1 MDHLP
6 KDVAFAAARMSNYNR
21 NRFRLE
27 TVSSETASPG
37 RIVTVNL
44 PENALLD
51 MRSFKFH
58 FDVTCN
64 SVTVG
69 GATVRGRLPPDAS
82 SLISRVE
89 VFINGIQVQQGTAE
103 YGSIARIL
111 KIGRSSRDK
120 DGSIDRAL
128 QHSAVIPDDAAEDVS
143 VVLSSWCGFLGET
156 ATRYLPTDLLG
167 QIQVRLTFA
176 SPSVLVPKEQG
187 VDVGDNLS
195 GGDARTAAT
204 NLTYAVSNMYFTV
217 DSILMDGVYS
227 KLLNDRLSTE

>member
-37 RIVTVNL
+37 RIVTLNL

-58 FDVTCN
+58 FDVACN
-64 SVTVG
+64 TITVG
-69 GATVRGRLPPDAS
+69 GATERGRLPPDAS

-103 YGSIARIL
+103 YGTIARIL

-128 QHSAVIPDDAAEDVS
+128 QHAAVIPDDAAEDVS
-143 VVLSSWCGFLGET
+143 VVLISWCGFLGET
-156 ATRYLPTDLLG
+156 ATRFFQPIYSDK
-167 QIQVRLTFA
+167 
-176 SPSVLVPKEQG
+176 SK
-187 VDVGDNLS
+187 
-195 GGDARTAAT
+195 
-204 NLTYAVSNMYFTV
+204 YA
-217 DSILMDGVYS
+217 
-227 KLLNDRLSTE
+227 

>member
-1 MDHLP
+1 MHDGHYFPMVWQRMDHLP

-69 GATVRGRLPPDAS
+69 GATVRGRLPAPVSMDPETDRDAPLS
-82 SLISRVE
+82 KRYV
-89 VFINGIQVQQGTAE
+89 
-103 YGSIARIL
+103 
-111 KIGRSSRDK
+111 K
-120 DGSIDRAL
+120 
-128 QHSAVIPDDAAEDVS
+128 SAVCTMSLTCSIKSSPLPPSESYMLNVMDELHNL
-143 VVLSSWCGFLGET
+143 VLTQPHDS
-156 ATRYLPTDLLG
+156 
-167 QIQVRLTFA
+167 A
-176 SPSVLVPKEQG
+176 SFHTGSCV
-187 VDVGDNLS
+187 
-195 GGDARTAAT
+195 
-204 NLTYAVSNMYFTV
+204 FC
-217 DSILMDGVYS
+217 
-227 KLLNDRLSTE
+227 